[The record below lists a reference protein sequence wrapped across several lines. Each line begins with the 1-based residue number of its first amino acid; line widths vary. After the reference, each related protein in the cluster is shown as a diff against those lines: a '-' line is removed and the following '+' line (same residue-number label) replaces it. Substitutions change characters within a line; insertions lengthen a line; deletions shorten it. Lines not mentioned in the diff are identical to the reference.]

1 MPLTTGL
8 QLPFGVQP
16 VNPVPVDSWSG
27 PYSASTLVDAI
38 SAANTAIPSAIRFQS
53 MQVRLVVSGT
63 PYIYWYKDGISDS
76 DLVSYIGSLEEITAS
91 NILVKQNLWVS
102 GSIYASVFSSSY
114 VYITSSQLVVTDN
127 IITLNALSPYV
138 RYAGLEMY
146 DSGSGTL
153 SSLLWDSQNN
163 YFFVSSSDAGYVRQV
178 ILGPDLEKSLI
189 PGYIPLISSSN
200 SITSSIIYQ
209 QDSTIVVSGNIT
221 ASSFTSSVANGVGF
235 YGTSSWAVTS
245 SNAMAVS
252 TYGTLSTASIEDIL
266 YIIDKSDT
274 SQFLSGTPKDITAFD
289 LFNSITVKSASY
301 SLSSS
306 YSISGSYSVTSSYA
320 LTSSYSLSSSYSI
333 SGSYAL
339 TSSYSEYA
347 ATAAMSQNAQDI
359 LIYVKNTSGAII
371 PKGKVVRIVE
381 VDNSGNVARIELAD
395 YSNENNSANTL
406 GFTNESF
413 DINAF
418 GYVMT
423 EGYLTGVNTDGFN
436 SGDLLFLS
444 SSGTYTNITPIAPK
458 HGVRLG
464 QAIRIQQ
471 NNGSIYVRIDNGA
484 EIGELHDVIDSTTT
498 SSYGDLLVKSGSVW
512 VTGRSLSGSYTLT
525 GSINAYTA
533 SFNYLNINNTGS
545 APSTPLDPGKV
556 GEIRLDNNFIYL
568 YTNQQWVR
576 VPVAKWTV

>member
-27 PYSASTLVDAI
+27 PYSAATEADAK
-38 SAANTAIPSAIRFQS
+38 SAANAAIPSEIRFQS
-53 MQVRLVVSGT
+53 MQVRLIISGV
-63 PYIYWYKDGISDS
+63 PYIYWYKDGTADS
-76 DLVSYIGSLEEITAS
+76 DLVSYFASTDEITAS

-127 IITLNALSPYV
+127 IITLNALSPHI
-138 RYAGLEMY
+138 RYAGIEMY

-163 YFFVSSSDAGYVRQV
+163 YFFVSSSDAGYARQV
-178 ILGPDLEKSLI
+178 ILGPDLEKSLT

-252 TYGTLSTASIEDIL
+252 TYGTLSTASIEDVL

-289 LFNSITVKSASY
+289 LFNSITAKSASY

-320 LTSSYSLSSSYSI
+320 LTSSYSLSSSYSV
-333 SGSYAL
+333 SGSYTL

-347 ATAAMSQNAQDI
+347 ATASMSQNAQDI
-359 LIYVKNTSGAII
+359 LIYVKNTSGAIR
-371 PKGKVVRIVE
+371 PKGKVVRIVG

-423 EGYLTGVNTDGFN
+423 EGYLTGVNTDGFT
-436 SGDLLFLS
+436 SGDLLYLS
-444 SSGTYTNITPIAPK
+444 SSGDYTNIKPIPPN

-464 QAIRIQQ
+464 QVIRVQL

-484 EIGELHDVIDSTTT
+484 ELDELHNVIDTSTT
-498 SSYGDLLVKSGSVW
+498 SSYGDLLIKSGSVW
-512 VTGRSLSGSYTLT
+512 VNSKNLTGSYTLT
-525 GSINAYTA
+525 GSISAYTA

-545 APSTPLDPGKV
+545 APSTPLDSGKT
-556 GEIRLDNNFIYL
+556 GEIRFDNNFIYI
-568 YTNQQWVR
+568 YTNQQWIR
-576 VPVAKWTV
+576 VPIAKWTN